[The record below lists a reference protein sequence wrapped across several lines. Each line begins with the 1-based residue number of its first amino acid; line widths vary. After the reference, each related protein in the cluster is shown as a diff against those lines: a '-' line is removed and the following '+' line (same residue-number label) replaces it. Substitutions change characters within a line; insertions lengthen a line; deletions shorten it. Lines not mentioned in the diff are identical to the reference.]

1 MPGEIQL
8 RQTLARPYLSSS
20 QTPQVAYVLL
30 EIIPTDVT
38 SHIQMPVNVAFVLD
52 RSGSMR
58 GNKLRAMQ
66 HAVGLALDRLSDSD
80 TVSITIFN
88 HEAAV
93 IVPTQPA
100 GERRQIMRL
109 VDGIRDEGGTKISRA
124 MFAGLTELARAPQG
138 RRSRLVVL
146 TDGETDKDESACL
159 DLADQAGRNGV
170 PISAFG
176 IGNEWND
183 KLLAGIAERSSGE
196 VEHLRRPEEIED
208 NFQQVVQQAQ
218 GAIFQNTSATLRVV
232 SGITPRAAWQVVPL
246 IKNLGYKPL
255 ADRAVVLP
263 LEQLEKSERRVLLI
277 ELMVDPKPAGAYR
290 IGQLEVA
297 YDIPL
302 LNIVNERARADLTI
316 TVTNDPALA
325 QQVNPQV
332 MNIVEKVTA
341 FKLQTRALDD
351 VEAGNIAGATQK
363 LQGAVTR
370 LLSSGESEL
379 AQTVQREANNLEQG
393 GELTSEGAKTIRFGS
408 RKTVRLSDL
417 DLPKT

>member
-8 RQTLARPYLSSS
+8 RQTLARPYLPAA
-20 QTPQVAYVLL
+20 QTPQVAYVLI
-30 EIIPTDVT
+30 EIIPTAITANV
-38 SHIQMPVNVAFVLD
+38 QMPVNVAFVLD

-66 HAVGLALDRLSDSD
+66 QAVGLALDKLGDQD

-88 HEAAV
+88 HETAV

-100 GERRQIMRL
+100 SNRRQIMRL

-124 MFAGLTELARAPQG
+124 MYAGLTELSRAPQG
-138 RRSRLVVL
+138 RLARLVLL
-146 TDGETDKDESACL
+146 TDGETDKDEADCL

-170 PISAFG
+170 AITAFG
-176 IGNEWND
+176 VGNEWND
-183 KLLAGIAERSSGE
+183 KLLSGIAQRSSGE
-196 VEHLRRPEEIED
+196 VEHLARPEEIED

-218 GAIFQNTSATLRVV
+218 SAVFQNTSAIIRLVAGV
-232 SGITPRAAWQVVPL
+232 TPRAAWQVVPL

-255 ADRAVVLP
+255 ADRAVTVP
-263 LEQLEKSERRVLLI
+263 LEQLEKDARRVLLL
-277 ELMVDPKPAGAYR
+277 ELMVEPRAAGQYR
-290 IGQLEVA
+290 IGQVEVD

-302 LNIVNERARADLTI
+302 LGIQGEKEKTDLILTI
-316 TVTNDPALA
+316 TTDQALT
-325 QQVNPQV
+325 QQFNPQV

-351 VEAGNIAGATQK
+351 IEAGNLTGATQK

-370 LLSSGESEL
+370 LLNSGETEL
-379 AQTVQREANNLEQG
+379 AQTVQQEATNLQQKG
-393 GELTSEGAKTIRFGS
+393 QLSSEGAKTIRFGS

-417 DLPKT
+417 DLPK